1 MGDEEEYEL
10 QLSINSYEKSDVIIS
25 IILGIIDI
33 TFIIFFSLY
42 LKSENKKVNHL
53 KQKLLK
59 VFLIDFVTRLL
70 YTKKYSSWT
79 IYKELFFSL
88 MNCIQFYLIISF
100 LSSALV
106 KSKRFSHMQIFFLSI
121 IFFFITFSYERFSFS
136 TSKKF
141 SQMLLNKL
149 ILILQST
156 CILYCIYKTYGEFKK
171 YIYEIAN
178 SIKCSNKELSKVYL
192 FILGSP
198 QSCLILFTIYY
209 VLKIFFTFIKNPVY
223 IIYSKILLNILKEA
237 VKYFAFF
244 VCQGIIYQYYT
255 YKLEEDE
262 IKEIKAHPEETEKLT
277 INKY

>member
-1 MGDEEEYEL
+1 MVDIEEEYEL
-10 QLSINSYEKSDVIIS
+10 QLSINSYEKSDIIIS

-33 TFIIFFSLY
+33 TFIILFSLY

-59 VFLIDFVTRLL
+59 VFLIDFISRLL

-121 IFFFITFSYERFSFS
+121 IFFIITFSYERFSFS
-136 TSKKF
+136 KPKTF
-141 SQMLLNKL
+141 FQMSLNKL

-156 CILYCIYKTYGEFKK
+156 CILYCIYKTYEEFKN

-178 SIKCSNKELSKVYL
+178 SIKCSEKELSKVYL

-198 QSCLILFTIYY
+198 QSCLILFTLYY
-209 VLKIFFTFIKNPVY
+209 VLKIFFIFINNPVY
-223 IIYSKILLNILKEA
+223 IIYSKIVLNILKEA

-262 IKEIKAHPEETEKLT
+262 IKEIKAHPDEIERLK
-277 INKY
+277 I

>member
-25 IILGIIDI
+25 VILGFIDI
-33 TFIIFFSLY
+33 VFIIVFSIY
-42 LKSENKKVNHL
+42 LKSQNKKVNHL

-59 VFLIDFVTRLL
+59 VFLIDFITRLL

-79 IYKELFFSL
+79 IYKELFFSF

-100 LSSALV
+100 LSYALV
-106 KSKRFSHMQIFFLSI
+106 KSKRLSKKQIFLLCI

-136 TSKKF
+136 APNNF
-141 SQMLLNKL
+141 SHVLLNKI

-156 CILYCIYKTYGEFKK
+156 CVLYCIYKTYGEFKK

-178 SIKCSNKELSKVYL
+178 SIKCNDKELSKVYL

-209 VLKIFFTFIKNPVY
+209 VLKIFFIFIKNPVY
-223 IIYSKILLNILKEA
+223 VIYSKILLNILKEA
-237 VKYFAFF
+237 VKYFAFC
-244 VCQGIIYQYYT
+244 VCQGIIYQYYA

>member
-1 MGDEEEYEL
+1 MVDIEEEYEL
-10 QLSINSYEKSDVIIS
+10 QLSINSYEKSDIIIS

-33 TFIIFFSLY
+33 TFIILFSLY

-59 VFLIDFVTRLL
+59 VFLIDFISRLL

-121 IFFFITFSYERFSFS
+121 IFFIITFSYERFSFS
-136 TSKKF
+136 KPKTF
-141 SQMLLNKL
+141 FQMSLNKL

-156 CILYCIYKTYGEFKK
+156 WILYSIYKTYEEFKN

-178 SIKCSNKELSKVYL
+178 SIKCSEKELSKVYL

-198 QSCLILFTIYY
+198 QSCLILFTLYY
-209 VLKIFFTFIKNPVY
+209 VLKIFFIFINNPVY
-223 IIYSKILLNILKEA
+223 IIYSKIVLNILKEA

-262 IKEIKAHPEETEKLT
+262 IKEIKAHPDEIERLK
-277 INKY
+277 I